1 MAATI
6 DHNIADVAHDAL
18 DVKFMLPDPRL
29 AAYISGY
36 HVYSAGAVQTVPYH
50 EWFFPGWANV
60 RFRLCSASWKLGFG
74 SSEPTEVPAASIF
87 GASRSGAHSI
97 AYGGQFVGFGVTPVG
112 WHRLFGASAHL
123 FVDRLTP
130 LDAVWPGSDALI
142 EAIAAAR
149 DSADI
154 KRLFDAVLLARLGPV
169 HPDEALVARLMAL
182 LVSDHDVSIERA
194 ARDLGCSPV
203 KLRRIALMHFGFPPK
218 LLLRRSRFMKS
229 FVAIYG
235 KPPGDWSQTIDASYV
250 DQSHFLRD
258 ANDFLGMT
266 PSAYLA
272 LERPMTLMSMK
283 VRTQQLGAPVQ
294 ALHRIGKG

>member
-1 MAATI
+1 M
-6 DHNIADVAHDAL
+6 DHYLIDVARDAF
-18 DVKFMLPDPRL
+18 DVKFLHPDPRL
-29 AAYISGY
+29 APYISGY
-36 HVYSAGAVQTVPYH
+36 HVYSAGAVQRLGQD

-60 RFRLCSASWKLGFG
+60 RFRLSTASWRLGFG
-74 SSEPTEVPAASIF
+74 AAEPEEVPEASVF

-97 AYGGQFVGFGVTPVG
+97 SHGGQFVGFGVTPVG
-112 WHRLFGASAHL
+112 WHRLFGVSAHR

-130 LDAVWPGSDALI
+130 LATVWPACDAIL

-154 KRLFDAVLLARLGPV
+154 KRLFDAVLLTRLGPV
-169 HPDEALVARLMAL
+169 HRHEALVARFMAL
-182 LVSDHDVSIERA
+182 LVSDHDINIDQV
-194 ARDLGCSPV
+194 ARELGCSTV
-203 KLRRIALMHFGFPPK
+203 KLRRIALAHFGFPPK
-218 LLLRRSRFMKS
+218 MLLRRSRFMKS

-235 KPPGDWSQTIDASYV
+235 KPPGKWSQLIDASYA

-283 VRTQQLGAPVQ
+283 VRTEQLGAPVQ
-294 ALHRIGKG
+294 ALHRLI